1 MRIVEIDSQM
11 YNCSLQFKKMSLTV
25 EMGGGLPILMDDPS
39 SGDMEMLV
47 EPGSVVMQSDP
58 ADASTQGFSQQNV
71 DWITQV
77 IKYLK
82 K

>member
-1 MRIVEIDSQM
+1 
-11 YNCSLQFKKMSLTV
+11 MSLTV

-39 SGDMEMLV
+39 SGDLEMLV

-58 ADASTQGFSQQNV
+58 SDTSQGFSQQNV